1 MAAGPFS
8 LSLSLL
14 PGATVLLSQEV
25 AALGVAFSPN
35 CSVINGHTQAAL
47 LAAFCDQS
55 SYFKQ
60 ASTESNA
67 LVSVAVT
74 Q

>member
-1 MAAGPFS
+1 M
-8 LSLSLL
+8 
-14 PGATVLLSQEV
+14 LLSQEV

-35 CSVINGHTQAAL
+35 CVINGHTQAAL

-67 LVSVAVT
+67 LVSVVVT

>member
-1 MAAGPFS
+1 M
-8 LSLSLL
+8 
-14 PGATVLLSQEV
+14 LLSQEV

-35 CSVINGHTQAAL
+35 CSVINGPAAL
-47 LAAFCDQS
+47 LAAFCYQS

>member
-1 MAAGPFS
+1 M
-8 LSLSLL
+8 
-14 PGATVLLSQEV
+14 LLSQEV